1 MKKQKRVVKSK
12 EELLAEMKGNAK
24 FIIKMKF
31 AKEQFYPAVVD
42 LGVSVDE
49 TKMFLSSINNGLMEK
64 FLQRMKELTFKD
76 LDLISGLDP
85 KGENFDKYKAL
96 LALFDDMSV
105 FEAKEHLESMRN
117 DIDIWITDEMRER
130 KMDSV
135 KARWIDEL

>member
-49 TKMFLSSINNGLMEK
+49 TKMFLSSINNVLMEK

-85 KGENFDKYKAL
+85 KGENFDKYKTL

>member
-49 TKMFLSSINNGLMEK
+49 TKMFLSSINNVLMEK

-76 LDLISGLDP
+76 LDLIGGLDP
-85 KGENFDKYKAL
+85 KGENFDKYKTL